1 MLCKV
6 THLGEL
12 NPPEVTAPPL
22 FSIKYHHIP
31 LPSPKSLHIAHLVNH
46 QPQMMPWGSAVPAPG
61 ESVFFYYVE
70 FTLQNLTFQLHI
82 ARAFTKTRER
92 HAPFLVNKYL
102 IREKLQHKS
111 TLGLDFSFKPLF
123 ILTRILSPPL
133 APETEQDPTYEL
145 YFIADLTHRIAGS
158 LQPCSF

>member
-1 MLCKV
+1 
-6 THLGEL
+6 
-12 NPPEVTAPPL
+12 
-22 FSIKYHHIP
+22 
-31 LPSPKSLHIAHLVNH
+31 
-46 QPQMMPWGSAVPAPG
+46 MPWGSAVPAPG
-61 ESVFFYYVE
+61 ESVLFYYME
-70 FTLQNLTFQLHI
+70 FTLRDLTFQLHI

-123 ILTRILSPPL
+123 VLTHMLSHPL
-133 APETEQDPTYEL
+133 ASETEQDPTYEL
-145 YFIADLTHRIAGS
+145 YFITDLTHRIAGS